1 MDGSTAQ
8 SSVVAI
14 TANPSLVV
22 GLTFLG
28 RPWDVSSQAG
38 IADLPAADV
47 LVVDAGTSL
56 AGLQLLQGLTA
67 PRPPA
72 VVIGDEP
79 GDVAPGDQLVLR
91 PYTMEILADAID
103 ATLDQAQRIRHGS
116 GRSGGRRA
124 RRSSRDEQPRQGPVA
139 EPELVIELPT
149 ASGSGLSADSSPSS
163 RGGAAMLER
172 EPSRTAQALD
182 VEPEIVQIPA
192 EADAGERSDA
202 APEVDLV
209 LRVTDLEL
217 EDSMRDRM
225 TAALEAGGQLERLVT
240 DVPLLRSL
248 RGLARAVVAEA
259 AEALEADT
267 VGFWQR
273 MDEGFRVITAI
284 GLTTLERKRLV
295 ELDQPMLAEVDETG
309 GGLLIDPVEAAQA
322 AVAGIGG
329 AHTDSFMVASIAAG
343 PERFGLIAVGR
354 NEPLTPADLDRLI
367 DLASEAAPG
376 VGVAQLLERLGG
388 LRRVE
393 PDEPALAAP
402 PFPGSRG

>member
-1 MDGSTAQ
+1 MDGATKT
-8 SSVVAI
+8 SVVAI
-14 TANPSLVV
+14 TTNPSLVV

-28 RPWDVSSQAG
+28 RPWQVSSQAG
-38 IADLPAADV
+38 VADFPAADV

-56 AGLQLLQGLTA
+56 AGLQLLQGLMG

-91 PYTMEILADAID
+91 PYTMEILANAID
-103 ATLDQAQRIRHGS
+103 ATLDQAQRIRRGS

-124 RRSSRDEQPRQGPVA
+124 RRSSRDEQPRQDPVT

-149 ASGSGLSADSSPSS
+149 ESSA
-163 RGGAAMLER
+163 GGATLER

-192 EADAGERSDA
+192 EADAGERSAA

>member
-1 MDGSTAQ
+1 MDGSTTK

-14 TANPSLVV
+14 TANPSLVI

-38 IADLPAADV
+38 VADLPAADV
-47 LVVDAGTSL
+47 LVVDTGTSL

-72 VVIGDEP
+72 VVIGDEHD
-79 GDVAPGDQLVLR
+79 DVAPGDQLVLR
-91 PYTMEILADAID
+91 PYTMEVLADAID
-103 ATLDQAQRIRHGS
+103 AALDQAERIRRGS

-124 RRSSRDEQPRQGPVA
+124 RRSSRDEQPRQDPMT

-149 ASGSGLSADSSPSS
+149 ASSA
-163 RGGAAMLER
+163 GGATLER

-182 VEPEIVQIPA
+182 VEPEIIQDPS
-192 EADAGERSDA
+192 ETDAGERPDA

-209 LRVTDLEL
+209 LRVADLEL

-273 MDEGFRVITAI
+273 TDEGFRVIAAI

-309 GGLLIDPVEAAQA
+309 GGLLIDPVETAQA

-388 LRRVE
+388 LRLVE
-393 PDEPALAAP
+393 RDEMALDAV